1 MADAATLEQ
10 KVARLR
16 EQSAALHRADTE
28 ALSETYRKVGQQ
40 KDDANQQLRAAQ
52 EAAKTAGAQAKE
64 QHERAQDFEEQAR
77 TLEEG
82 AKDEFNKMERI
93 SESDLEKAQKLRAL
107 AAAATERAA
116 ESHRDVARHQEDAQ
130 RFEQQI
136 TGLQMQID
144 VDGSPVEKLADQLD
158 DMIDRTGQAAV
169 YLREAERLETAGDPK
184 AAETMRGA
192 ARDELDLLGNITPAY
207 GSVDPE
213 LLRRAGITAADTDLM
228 DPTVMADGTG
238 PADPPVASSDAGDV
252 LGRDE
257 VAAVAWDSTDS
268 SQDVADETA
277 AATESTPAEDPWAA
291 TAPDLEPDP
300 TYQPAGEVLQDAP
313 AVAAY
318 DTADGSG
325 VDETMEDTWVADT
338 AADDGWGGSSDG

>member
-16 EQSAALHRADTE
+16 EQSTALHRADTE
-28 ALSETYRKVGQQ
+28 ALSETYRRIGQQ

-52 EAAKTAGAQAKE
+52 EAAKTAEAQAKE
-64 QHERAQDFEEQAR
+64 QHERAQDFEHEAR

-82 AKDEFNKMERI
+82 AKDEFNKVERI
-93 SESDLEKAQKLRAL
+93 SESNLEKAQKLRAL

-116 ESHRDVARHQEDAQ
+116 ESHRDVARYQEDAQ
-130 RFEQQI
+130 RFEQQV
-136 TGLQMQID
+136 TALRTQID
-144 VDGSPVEKLADQLD
+144 LDGSPVEKLADQLD
-158 DMIDRTGQAAV
+158 DMIDRAGQAAV
-169 YLREAERLETAGDPK
+169 YLREAERLDAAGDTK

-207 GSVDPE
+207 RSVDPE
-213 LLRRAGITAADTDLM
+213 LLRRVGITAADTDLM
-228 DPTVMADGTG
+228 DPTVIADAT
-238 PADPPVASSDAGDV
+238 ASDDPPVASTDVGDV
-252 LGRDE
+252 LGRDD
-257 VAAVAWDSTDS
+257 VADATWEGTDS
-268 SQDVADETA
+268 SPEIADETVA
-277 AATESTPAEDPWAA
+277 TTESTLAEDPWAT

-300 TYQPAGEVLQDAP
+300 TYQTSAEVLQDAP

-325 VDETMEDTWVADT
+325 VDETMEDTWAADT